1 MSAKIRDNKNRWRNK
16 TVGFRVSP
24 EEWEEIERLVRL
36 SGMSKQEYIMSRLE
50 NRNLVI
56 RANPRVVKALKS
68 DIVDLSATI
77 KNTSHVQLDEGTSE
91 RIKSLTKILEC
102 LIK

>member
-50 NRNLVI
+50 NREMVI
-56 RANPRVVKALKS
+56 NVTPRIIKAVRLEILALTNELKQ
-68 DIVDLSATI
+68 LS
-77 KNTSHVQLDEGTSE
+77 GTDMINQE
-91 RIKSLTKILEC
+91 LIDRLGIITK
-102 LIK
+102 LIAH

>member
-50 NRNLVI
+50 NREMVI
-56 RANPRVVKALKS
+56 RANPRVVKALRTQLAEIIKLMQTQQIS
-68 DIVDLSATI
+68 ENTVDYLKNLIVEL
-77 KNTSHVQLDEGTSE
+77 
-91 RIKSLTKILEC
+91 
-102 LIK
+102 